1 MRFNLAQSI
10 KVMLRGH
17 SLLLTKEHCVLRLG
31 CLLLLRARLGWIRI
45 FNFNFICR
53 NIYICISIFCLIL
66 SILSI
71 ISILS
76 ILCILFFLL
85 FFFNDVD
92 RLLLYHVSGYIS
104 NIIFYI
110 FIEILFIF
118 FLLFLFFFI
127 ILTE

>member
-31 CLLLLRARLGWIRI
+31 CLLLLRARLGGIGI
-45 FNFNFICR
+45 FDFNFICR
-53 NIYICISIFCLIL
+53 NIKVNIFCLIL

-92 RLLLYHVSGYIS
+92 RLLFYHVSGYIS

-118 FLLFLFFFI
+118 FLLFLFI